1 MASASNKFP
10 TDPHGWL
17 ELLPKREARQT
28 LSGAHRVPWVVVGA
42 GMTGLACAR
51 RLGEL
56 HPDQEI
62 LLLEARIVGQGASG
76 RNSGFAV
83 ASSQFPGGVVASQI
97 GNYRRVNRINRAGP
111 DLLSAQ
117 VSENAIDYQWCD
129 EGIYHTAADRLAI
142 TEYKHFLRY
151 LETLEIN
158 HTPLDKAALYDR
170 LGTDL
175 YQAGVHVTDGV
186 LLQPAA
192 LVRGLADTLP
202 ANVRL
207 YEQSPALKIEDGKP
221 LTL

>member
-1 MASASNKFP
+1 
-10 TDPHGWL
+10 
-17 ELLPKREARQT
+17 
-28 LSGAHRVPWVVVGA
+28 
-42 GMTGLACAR
+42 
-51 RLGEL
+51 
-56 HPDQEI
+56 
-62 LLLEARIVGQGASG
+62 LEARIVGQGASG

-83 ASSQFPGGVVASQI
+83 TTSQFPGGVVASQI
-97 GNYRRVNRINRAGP
+97 GNYRRVNRINRAGL

-117 VSENAIDYQWCD
+117 VSENAIECQWCE

-142 TEYKHFLRY
+142 KEYKYFLRY
-151 LETLEIN
+151 LEILEID
-158 HTPLDKAALYDR
+158 HTALDKAALYDR

-207 YEQSPALKIEDGKP
+207 HEQSPALKIEEGKP
-221 LTL
+221 LTLQLANGEVKADKPIRKVFAIIWSLTSNPGNRLSAATFRL